1 LGRAWSLIAVV
12 LAVFLLG
19 VPASAA
25 PSVQK
30 KCTVDD
36 ERLTELSGLAADATH
51 WYAINDGGSRIR
63 VFVLGH
69 DCKIQH
75 EIDND
80 LDPYDTED
88 LALAAD
94 GTFWLS
100 DTGDNGAKRETVALT
115 SVTPDGVAKIHRLTY
130 PDGPHDTEA
139 LLLGHDG
146 TPYLLTKVPIG
157 LSAIYTPTGKLASPG
172 PTPLT
177 KVGQLSYLPTGT
189 PGGPVV
195 NEVSNI
201 LVTGGAV
208 SADGHVVAVRTYTD
222 VYLYPAPDGDVLA
235 ALKGTPV
242 RVPLANEKQGE
253 AIAFQPDGTLLSGSE
268 GENSPIRAV
277 AGAASLA
284 VPKTTASSSAT
295 SSPKGAASG
304 NSAAPGTADSN
315 LPLPLIIG
323 AAGGALLLMLLVLG
337 LRSRRR

>member
-1 LGRAWSLIAVV
+1 MGRAWSLIAVV

-30 KCTVDD
+30 KCTVND
-36 ERLTELSGLAADATH
+36 ERLTELSGLAADADH

-69 DCKIQH
+69 DCKIQR
-75 EIDND
+75 EIDNGI
-80 LDPYDTED
+80 DPYDTED
-88 LALAAD
+88 MALAAD

-100 DTGDNGAKRETVALT
+100 DTGDNGAKRDTVALI
-115 SVTPDGVAKIHRLTY
+115 SVTPGGDATIHRLTY

-139 LLLGHDG
+139 LVLGHDG
-146 TPYLLTKVPIG
+146 TPYLITKVPIG

-172 PTPLT
+172 PTKLK
-177 KVGQLSYLPTGT
+177 KVGELSYLPTGT

-208 SADGHVVAVRTYTD
+208 SADGHVIAVRTYTD
-222 VYLYPAPDGDVLA
+222 VYLYSAPDGDVLK
-235 ALKGTPV
+235 ALKGTAV
-242 RVPLANEKQGE
+242 RVPLANEEQGE
-253 AIAFQPDGTLLSGSE
+253 AIAFQPDGTLISGGE
-268 GENSPIRAV
+268 GDTSPIHVV

-284 VPKTTASSSAT
+284 APKTSSSP
-295 SSPKGAASG
+295 SSDSPAAQ
-304 NSAAPGTADSN
+304 AKKAGTPPAGDSD
-315 LPLPLIIG
+315 LPMPVIIG
-323 AAGGALLLMLLVLG
+323 IAAGALLLMLLVLG

>member
-1 LGRAWSLIAVV
+1 MGRAWSLIA
-12 LAVFLLG
+12 AVFAIFLLG

-36 ERLTELSGLAADATH
+36 ERLTELSGLAADADH

-69 DCKIQH
+69 DCKVER

-80 LDPYDTED
+80 IDPYDTED

-100 DTGDNGAKRETVALT
+100 DTGDNGAKRSTVALI
-115 SVTPDGVAKIHRLTY
+115 SVTPSGEAKIHRLTY

-146 TPYLLTKVPIG
+146 TPYLITKVPIG
-157 LSAIYTPTGKLASPG
+157 LSAIYQPTGKLASPG
-172 PTPLT
+172 PTPL
-177 KVGQLSYLPTGT
+177 KQVGTLSYLPTGT

-195 NEVSNI
+195 NEVSNV

-222 VYLYPAPDGDVLA
+222 VYLYPAPDGDVLK
-235 ALKGTPV
+235 ALKGTAV
-242 RVPLANEKQGE
+242 RVPLANEEQGE
-253 AIAFQPDGTLLSGSE
+253 AIAFQPDGTLISGGE
-268 GENSPIRAV
+268 GDSSPIHVV

-284 VPKTTASSSAT
+284 APKTSSTPA
-295 SSPKGAASG
+295 PQAARTG
-304 NSAAPGTADSN
+304 KSAAPAAGSSD
-315 LPLPLIIG
+315 LPLPVIIG
-323 AAGGALLLMLLVLG
+323 VAAAALALMLLVLG

>member
-1 LGRAWSLIAVV
+1 M
-12 LAVFLLG
+12 AVFLLG
-19 VPASAA
+19 VPAAAA

-36 ERLTELSGLAADATH
+36 ERLTELSGLAADADH

-69 DCKIQH
+69 DCKIQR

-100 DTGDNGAKRETVALT
+100 DTGDNGAKRKTVALT

-146 TPYLLTKVPIG
+146 TPYLITKVPIG

-172 PTPLT
+172 PTPLK

-222 VYLYPAPDGDVLA
+222 LYLYPAPDGDVLA
-235 ALKGTPV
+235 ALKEPPV
-242 RVPLANEKQGE
+242 RVPLPNEKQGE
-253 AIAFQPDGTLLSGSE
+253 AIAFQPDGTVISGSE
-268 GENSPIRAV
+268 GETSPIRAV

-284 VPKTTASSSAT
+284 APKTSSAAASSS
-295 SSPKGAASG
+295 KGVASG
-304 NSAAPGTADSN
+304 KSAAP
-315 LPLPLIIG
+315 
-323 AAGGALLLMLLVLG
+323 AAGTSDLPWPVILGVAAAALLLMLLVLG